1 MKRWLV
7 AILVTLP
14 FTILLFVMGSFMD
27 VRGVDLVGGTAIM
40 SLTILYLVYI
50 EDFSVNPRNKV
61 DTVEKTP

>member
-1 MKRWLV
+1 
-7 AILVTLP
+7 
-14 FTILLFVMGSFMD
+14 MGSFMD

-40 SLTILYLVYI
+40 SLTILYQVYI